1 MTPPLDRLA
10 GELGL
15 RVEREAGAPIIVGLG
30 DGLRFDDDAQALRFL
45 AYSLQWRDDREEI
58 RERVGFTG
66 PVSELLEGPRW
77 DALRWLAGEGPAVE
91 RLPKAARFP
100 QAAAESPQG

>member
-1 MTPPLDRLA
+1 MPLEHDGAAPVLVVAGDRVRL
-10 GELGL
+10 E
-15 RVEREAGAPIIVGLG
+15 
-30 DGLRFDDDAQALRFL
+30 DDVQAIRFL
-45 AYSLQWRDDREEI
+45 AYSTQWRNDREEI

-91 RLPKAARFP
+91 RLPKAERFTR
-100 QAAAESPQG
+100 